1 MTTTINTAASGVAE
15 NSVISI
21 KDLKFGWSADQQPV
35 INISSLSINKGENV
49 FLHGPSGCGKTTLL
63 SLLAGVLPVQQGELT
78 VLDRNLGQMTDAA
91 RDRFRADHI
100 GIIFQM
106 FNLIPY
112 LSVIENV
119 ILPCRFSKKRQQ
131 HALGE
136 SGSVEKQAISLLTD
150 LEMSA
155 PDLLLS
161 KVSNLSVGQQQRV
174 AAARALMGAPELVI
188 ADEPTSALDSELR
201 HGFIRLLFEE
211 CAREGATLLFVSHD
225 MALAQHFDRVIEFR
239 ELMSPEK

>member
-1 MTTTINTAASGVAE
+1 MTSNISTTASGTANE
-15 NSVISI
+15 PVISI
-21 KDLKFGWSADQQPV
+21 KDLKFGWNADTQPV
-35 INISSLSINKGENV
+35 IDIGSLRIDKGQNV

-78 VLDRNLGQMTDAA
+78 ILDRNLGQMTAAA

-131 HALGE
+131 RALGE
-136 SGSVEKQAISLLTD
+136 SSSVEKQAISLLTD

-155 PDLLLS
+155 PELLLS
-161 KVSNLSVGQQQRV
+161 RVSNLSVGQQQRV
-174 AAARALMGAPELVI
+174 AAARALMGAPELVV

-201 HGFIRLLFEE
+201 
-211 CAREGATLLFVSHD
+211 
-225 MALAQHFDRVIEFR
+225 
-239 ELMSPEK
+239 SPVVR

>member
-1 MTTTINTAASGVAE
+1 MAASGTASE
-15 NSVISI
+15 PVISI
-21 KDLKFGWSADQQPV
+21 KDLKFGWKADQPPV
-35 INISSLSINKGENV
+35 ISIDALSIDKGQNI

-78 VLDRNLGQMTDAA
+78 VLDRSLGQMTAVE

-119 ILPCRFSKKRQQ
+119 ILPCRFSKKRLKR
-131 HALGE
+131 ALNE
-136 SGSVEKQAISLLTD
+136 SSSVEKQAISLLTD

-225 MALAQHFDRVIEFR
+225 MTLAQHFDCVIEFR
-239 ELMSPEK
+239 ELNHSGAAN

>member
-1 MTTTINTAASGVAE
+1 MTSVLSTAASGGAKDL
-15 NSVISI
+15 VISI
-21 KDLKFGWSADQQPV
+21 KDLKFGWNADQQPV
-35 INISSLSINKGENV
+35 INIGALRIDKGQNV

-131 HALGE
+131 RALSE
-136 SGSVEKQAISLLTD
+136 SSSVEKQAISLLKD

-211 CAREGATLLFVSHD
+211 CAREGAT
-225 MALAQHFDRVIEFR
+225 
-239 ELMSPEK
+239 